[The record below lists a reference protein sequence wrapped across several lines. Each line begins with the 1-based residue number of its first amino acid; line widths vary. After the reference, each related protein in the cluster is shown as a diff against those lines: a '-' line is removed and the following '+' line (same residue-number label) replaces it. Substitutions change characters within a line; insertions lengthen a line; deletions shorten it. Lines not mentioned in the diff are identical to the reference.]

1 MQNLSSPHVWALP
14 CSERTAV
21 AEAIVRVLTEE
32 VENERFR
39 KTPRSCA
46 RLEVTVSRR
55 RPRRFALRQLS
66 RSF

>member
-1 MQNLSSPHVWALP
+1 MQNVSSPHVWALLP

-39 KTPRSCA
+39 ENPSILCA
-46 RLEVTVSRR
+46 ARGNSVSSS
-55 RPRRFALRQLS
+55 P
-66 RSF
+66 

>member
-1 MQNLSSPHVWALP
+1 MQNVSSPHVWALLP

-39 KTPRSCA
+39 ETPSILCA
-46 RLEVTVSRR
+46 ARGNSVSSS
-55 RPRRFALRQLS
+55 P
-66 RSF
+66 